1 VFKIMDIKVVKIG
14 DDNYPKKLLGIGNPP
29 EELYYLGKWDDDIFD
44 NCLAVVGSRRM
55 TDYGEKITTKLV
67 SEIACSGVTIVS
79 GFMYGIDATAHK
91 ATVDVGGRTI
101 AVMPCGVDVVHPAH
115 QKKLYEKILGKNGL
129 IISEYPEG
137 SPPAKWTYVQRNR
150 IVSGLSDAT
159 LVVQAGRKS
168 GSLIT
173 ADLAKKQ
180 KRKVFA
186 VPGPLTSSVSLGTA
200 DLIKGGASIVTD
212 SKDVIK
218 SQKSKVKS
226 QNCKLKLKTFTKMG
240 EVEQKI
246 VKELEVDSLTVDELS
261 QKLKISVSEVSVLL
275 SQMELKGVIDK
286 EGNKYCVN

>member
-1 VFKIMDIKVVKIG
+1 MDIKSVKIG

-29 EELYYLGKWDDDIFD
+29 EGLYYLGKWDDEIFD

-115 QKKLYEKILGKNGL
+115 QKKLYEKILEKNGL

-200 DLIKGGASIVTD
+200 DLIKGGAFIVTD
-212 SKDVIK
+212 SKDIIK
-218 SQKSKVKS
+218 AQSAKRKTQSHSAKR
-226 QNCKLKLKTFTKMG
+226 KTFSDI
-240 EVEQKI
+240 ESRV
-246 VKELEVDSLTVDELS
+246 VRELEVDSLTVDELS

>member
-1 VFKIMDIKVVKIG
+1 MKIVKIG
-14 DDNYPKKLLGIGNPP
+14 DKNYPQKLREIDNPP
-29 EELYYLGKWDDDIFD
+29 KELYYKGKWNDEIFN

-67 SEIACSGVTIVS
+67 SEVASSGITIVS

-101 AVMPCGVDVVHPAH
+101 AVMPCGADIIHPAY
-115 QKKLYEKILGKNGL
+115 QKKLYEKILEKNGL

-137 SPPAKWTYVQRNR
+137 FLPAKWTYVQRNR
-150 IVSGLSDAT
+150 IVSGLSSAT
-159 LVVQAGRKS
+159 LVVQAERKS

-173 ADLAKKQ
+173 ATLAKKQ

-200 DLIKGGASIVTD
+200 DLIKNGASVVTGSRD
-212 SKDVIK
+212 IIK
-218 SQKSKVKS
+218 AQSAK
-226 QNCKLKLKTFTKMG
+226 CKTQSHSAKRKIFSDMEK
-240 EVEQKI
+240 KI

-275 SQMELKGVIDK
+275 SQMELKGLINR
-286 EGNKYCVN
+286 EGNKYGVN